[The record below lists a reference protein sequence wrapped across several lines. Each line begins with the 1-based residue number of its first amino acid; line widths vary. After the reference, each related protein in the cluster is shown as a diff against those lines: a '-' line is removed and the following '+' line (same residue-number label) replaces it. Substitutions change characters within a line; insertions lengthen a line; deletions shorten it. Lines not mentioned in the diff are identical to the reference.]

1 VKKTILGVAT
11 AFAVAAASALVAA
24 PASAHE
30 HDDSPPTASDPVTI
44 AEGLVTPLSLEVD
57 RQRVSYVSQNF
68 APNAEGLPAG
78 QLTRVARDG
87 TTSTLAEAPPGQ
99 EITAVS
105 SRDGY
110 VYYAQIDGAAHTSG
124 SMVRVPEGGGTPE
137 PFADL
142 YAHEAEENPDGDVG
156 YGFVGLTPECEA
168 LFPPAGGMITPPVYT
183 GTVDIHPYASLA
195 LNNAI
200 FVADAGANAITR
212 VDYDGTVSTVAV
224 LPAQEPY
231 EVTEEVIASY
241 PPEYVV
247 PDCALGSTVIPEA
260 VPTDIEIGPDGW
272 LYVTLL
278 PGGPETPGFEGRA
291 SVYKVNQKTGE
302 VKLVATGFTSATGLA
317 VATDGTIYV
326 TEIFS
331 GPDASGQIS
340 VLEKGATEPAP
351 LIAVPNPA
359 AIEIRSNRLFVTW
372 NVFAAGTLSL
382 IEVND

>member
-1 VKKTILGVAT
+1 VKKSVLGVAT
-11 AFAVAAASALVAA
+11 AVAVAAASALVAA
-24 PASAHE
+24 PASAHD
-30 HDDSPPTASDPVTI
+30 HGGSPPTAGEPVTI

-68 APNAEGLPAG
+68 AGL
-78 QLTRVARDG
+78 LTRVARDG
-87 TTSTLAEAPPGQ
+87 TASVLAAAPGE

-110 VYYAQIDGAAHTSG
+110 VYYAQIAMDHTSG

-142 YAHEAEENPDGDVG
+142 YAHEAGENPDGDVD

-168 LFPPAGGMITPPVYT
+168 LFPPAGGMVTPPVYA
-183 GTVDIHPYASLA
+183 GIVDIHPYASLA

-200 FVADAGANAITR
+200 FVADAGANSITR
-212 VDYDGTVSTVAV
+212 VDYDGRVSTVAV
-224 LPAQEPY
+224 LPAQEEI
-231 EVTEEVIASY
+231 EVTEALLESI
-241 PPEYVV
+241 PPDQPQIPE
-247 PDCALGSTVIPEA
+247 CAIGSTVIPEA

-272 LYVTLL
+272 LYVTTL
-278 PGGPETPGFEGRA
+278 PGGPESGEFGGRA

-302 VKLVATGFTSATGLA
+302 VQRVVTGLTGATGLA

-326 TEIFS
+326 AELFG
-331 GPDASGQIS
+331 GPDGSGQIS
-340 VLEKGATEPAP
+340 VIEKGSTEPEA
-351 LIAVPNPA
+351 LIAVPLPA

-372 NVFAAGTLSL
+372 NVLPGPDPQAPPAGTLSL